1 MKAPKVLISLSC
13 LEHLHARVRPSWEL
27 YAGGSGALC
36 YFLGHLPTS
45 KSWLATWSAS
55 IKTRRAFIFP
65 NVLSLPLES
74 QTLLWPEISYM
85 NSLHFTFC
93 LGFAFGLS
101 KLQYFSPGKTEKGI
115 SSLPNSIFSPMF
127 YPTKQLPVFLL
138 CLLKLRFPR
147 KLHLKLLLSNSLLCL
162 SVGFLS

>member
-1 MKAPKVLISLSC
+1 MNAPKVLLSLSC
-13 LEHLHARVRPSWEL
+13 LKHLYARVRPSWEL

-36 YFLGHLPTS
+36 YLLGHSPTS
-45 KSWLATWSAS
+45 KSWLATWSAG

-101 KLQYFSPGKTEKGI
+101 KLQYFSPGKREKGI
-115 SSLPNSIFSPMF
+115 SPLLNSIFPH
-127 YPTKQLPVFLL
+127 VLL
-138 CLLKLRFPR
+138 HQATDCLLVFPF
-147 KLHLKLLLSNSLLCL
+147 KTEISKKTPFEIASL
-162 SVGFLS
+162 